1 MGANYSNWMLAI
13 DDRVKSAFLLVG
25 GVNTSP
31 QAKEIDQHNYTRRI
45 KTPIFHIVGKLD
57 PVVSYEKAFLPWK
70 KIIGTPKKDLRL
82 IEMEGVGHYVPRD
95 TIYAYHKNWIEKY
108 SSE

>member
-1 MGANYSNWMLAI
+1 MTFAPILIA
-13 DDRVKSAFLLVG
+13 LLIELFP
-25 GVNTSP
+25 TSP
-31 QAKEIDQHNYTRRI
+31 QPIETDAHNYTRRI

-70 KIIGTPKKDLRL
+70 KAIGTPPNDLRI
-82 IEMEGVGHYVPRD
+82 IEMENVGHYVPRD
-95 TIYAYHKNWIEKY
+95 KVYALHKNWIEKY